1 MAERDPHD
9 APQGRVPRTRL
20 TTWVLAASMMTLI
33 LFGLSAY
40 YVEETMRVGHN
51 LTAAYLEGEALRDL
65 IDKRRQEL
73 SLSAMMLV
81 TTRDIQWMEQH
92 HQTEQDLLDAVLAA
106 LEQPRPGYDVDALLE
121 IREAVRGLSRVE
133 TDAFQLAGG
142 GDVEAALEL
151 LSGGGYQIWSDQYSR
166 SSQRF
171 IDSFL
176 AYLQSQLEAHQRDEL
191 RSLGVAMSLILICIF
206 IWLYLA
212 VRVRKW
218 SDAFRAELATCNR
231 LERELM
237 QAQKME
243 AVGRLASGIAHD
255 FSNLLTAI
263 RGYATLARERLCTDS
278 PARLALSR
286 VEEAADHAEGVTRQ
300 LLLFSRDGVAEKK
313 PVDLVRMINEAC
325 SWLRRLLPG
334 TIRLKTDLPSD
345 DQICVFADRSQLQQ
359 MLMNLV
365 VNARDAMPDGGEISI
380 SIGPPDK
387 GPVEHQRVTV
397 RVSDTGQGMHP
408 SVVQRAIE
416 PFFTT
421 KRPEEGTGLG
431 LSVVHGIVVDHG
443 GDMRIESQPG
453 AGTEISLTFP
463 VTDARETES
472 GMPADETPATGS
484 GTVLLAQGD
493 LYVREILTAA
503 LQDSGFDVSP
513 TITCQDFRSMY
524 EKGLSRPDLVILD
537 ADLPGG
543 CGPDCLKRLRDHGY
557 HGPAILLTHQLSKDL
572 ERRLEGDA
580 MVLHKPVRIGELRR
594 LAVAMVD
601 SRSDRGVAA

>member
-1 MAERDPHD
+1 MVEHD
-9 APQGRVPRTRL
+9 LQAHPEEQVPRTRL
-20 TTWVLAASMMTLI
+20 LGWVLAASAMTLA

-40 YVEETMRVGHN
+40 YVEETMRVGHE
-51 LTAAYLEGEALRDL
+51 LTGAYLEGEALRDL

-73 SLSAMMLV
+73 SLTAMMLV

-92 HQTEQDLLDAVLAA
+92 HQTERDLLDAVSAA
-106 LEQPRPGYDVDALLE
+106 LERPNPGYDVDALLG

-133 TDAFQLAGG
+133 TDAFQMAGE

-151 LSGGGYQIWSDQYSR
+151 LSGGGYKIWSDQYSR

-176 AYLQSQLEAHQRDEL
+176 AHLQSELDAHQRDEF
-191 RSLGVAMSLILICIF
+191 RSLGVAMSLIFACIL

-218 SDAFRAELATCNR
+218 SDAFRSELVTRNR

-286 VEEAADHAEGVTRQ
+286 VEEAADHAEAVTRQ
-300 LLLFSRDGVAEKK
+300 LLIFSRDGVAEKK
-313 PVDLVRMINEAC
+313 PVDLVRLIKEAC
-325 SWLRRLLPG
+325 GWLRRLLPG
-334 TIRLKTDLPSD
+334 TIRLNTDSGSD
-345 DQICVFADRSQLQQ
+345 TQVCVFGDKSQLQQ

-380 SIGPPDK
+380 SVVLPDSE
-387 GPVEHQRVTV
+387 PVEHRRVTV

-408 SVVQRAIE
+408 SVVERATE

-421 KRPEEGTGLG
+421 KEPGEGTGLG
-431 LSVVHGIVVDHG
+431 LSVVHGIVIDHG
-443 GDMRIESQPG
+443 GEMRIESRPG
-453 AGTEISLTFP
+453 LGTTVSMSFP
-463 VTDARETES
+463 ITEAQEAETS
-472 GMPADETPATGS
+472 MPVHDVPVMGS

-493 LYVREILTAA
+493 PYVREILTAA
-503 LQDSGFDVSP
+503 LEDAGFKVSP
-513 TITCQDFRSMY
+513 TGTCPDFRSIH
-524 EKGLSRPDLVILD
+524 EKGLSTPDLVILD

-543 CGPDCLKRLRDHGY
+543 CGADCLQRARDHGY
-557 HGPAILLTHQLSKDL
+557 HGPAILLTHELSQDL
-572 ERRLEGDA
+572 ERLLEGDA

-594 LAVAMVD
+594 LAVAMVE
-601 SRSDRGVAA
+601 SGSERGVAA